1 MQRKAVRLALP
12 GLAMLTLLA
21 AGCTGGDGDK
31 AGDGDA
37 KSGAKAPAA
46 APPGKYRMLPMPCKA
61 VDGKRLKAI
70 LPAAPT
76 LTDEEKGQLY
86 AGVADTSYD
95 SDRRVGCRWKTEDA
109 GTTRLL
115 FVGFERVVSYDR
127 ATTSDD
133 DKAHQVYER
142 QLVGAG
148 LPAAATPTPGG
159 SGAPTGATPGTA
171 AGTSPGT
178 KAPPATGAP
187 TPAASAPG
195 TAPGTTPG
203 STTAGTPTPGTSTG
217 TAPGATPGTVT
228 PGSRRLDDLAGEA
241 FLDDRLAPAAGATAP
256 QSRTVRI
263 VFRTSNVI
271 VTVDYAVQPTTLG
284 AVPSSEETQELAR
297 ELADA
302 LADRFSD

>member
-12 GLAMLTLLA
+12 GIAMLTLLT
-21 AGCTGGDGDK
+21 AGCTGDGGDRSR
-31 AGDGDA
+31 DGDA
-37 KSGAKAPAA
+37 KGGAKAPAA

-61 VDGKRLKAI
+61 VDTKRLKAM
-70 LPAAPT
+70 LPTAPT
-76 LTDEEKGQLY
+76 LTQQEKDQLY

-95 SDRRVGCRWKTEDA
+95 SDRRVGCRWKAEDA
-109 GTTRLL
+109 DSTRLL

-127 ATTSDD
+127 AAHSDD

-148 LPAAATPTPGG
+148 LPAA
-159 SGAPTGATPGTA
+159 S
-171 AGTSPGT
+171 
-178 KAPPATGAP
+178 
-187 TPAASAPG
+187 
-195 TAPGTTPG
+195 
-203 STTAGTPTPGTSTG
+203 TPTPGTSTPGTTTPGTTTPGTSAPSASASAARTPGAPSPTPPSG
-217 TAPGATPGTVT
+217 TAPAAPPGTGTGTTPGTAGT
-228 PGSRRLDDLAGEA
+228 PSPGAPSAPGSRRLDDLASEA

-263 VFRTSNVI
+263 VFRTANVI
-271 VTVDYAVQPTTLG
+271 ATVDYSVQPTTPG
-284 AVPSSEETQELAR
+284 AVPSSEELQELAR